1 MKAAC
6 YSQKQQQQQQK
17 MECLKIKHIFTVT
30 LIGALVHLNDIYL
43 KNCFVE
49 VENFLLVI
57 EAWLTHRIKKTVTI
71 SIYIPI
77 LFLPVWSK
85 KISLNQYK

>member
-57 EAWLTHRIKKTVTI
+57 EA
-71 SIYIPI
+71 
-77 LFLPVWSK
+77 
-85 KISLNQYK
+85 